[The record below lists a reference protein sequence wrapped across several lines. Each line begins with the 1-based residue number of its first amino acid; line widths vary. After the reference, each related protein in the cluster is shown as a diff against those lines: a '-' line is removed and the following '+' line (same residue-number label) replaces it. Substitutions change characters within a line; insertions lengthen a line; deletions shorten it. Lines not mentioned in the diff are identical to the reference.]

1 MKTAEAM
8 AGLDLVIRDLEMRDA
23 PVLAEFFGP
32 SHREALA
39 VAGWLNPERFPLE
52 EIVAAAKQGAVE
64 AWIFETSDGQP
75 VALALYQV
83 TGFPG
88 VWTFEGTISA
98 RYSGSRGA
106 GTAAGAAGLNR
117 LFAGHPEI
125 VRVMGYVA
133 VTNLAARR
141 VCDKLGFIEEGRARE
156 HLELQGGARV
166 DAWLMGL
173 LVREWQSRQAAA

>member
-1 MKTAEAM
+1 MKTADAVVK
-8 AGLDLVIRDLEMRDA
+8 LDLVIRDLEARDSA
-23 PVLAEFFGP
+23 VLAEFFGA
-32 SHREALA
+32 SRKEALE
-39 VAGWLNPERFPLE
+39 VAGWRDPEHFPFE
-52 EIVAAAKQGAVE
+52 EILAAAKQGAVE
-64 AWIFETSDGQP
+64 AWMFETHEGQP
-75 VALALYQV
+75 VALGLYQA

-88 VWTFEGTISA
+88 VWTFEGAISE

-106 GTAAGAAGLNR
+106 GTAAGAAGLDR

-141 VCDKLGFIEEGRARE
+141 VCDKLGFVEEGRARE

-173 LVREWQSRQAAA
+173 LARDWRSRQIAA